1 MKKVLL
7 VDDDVSFLRILSD
20 ALSPNFEIDTATG
33 ILDALSVLADKSIDC
48 ICSDFCMKD
57 GTGLELM
64 EQVNQRGIHIP
75 FILLSGMEDGIE
87 IKLALKKGAV
97 FISKGS
103 QSVLKD
109 IKTVINNEKN

>member
-48 ICSDFCMKD
+48 ICSDFSMKD

-64 EQVNQRGIHIP
+64 EQVNQKGIHVP
-75 FILLSGMEDGIE
+75 FILLSGMEDSIE
-87 IKLALKKGAV
+87 IKLALKKVAI

-103 QSVLKD
+103 
-109 IKTVINNEKN
+109 